1 MALAR
6 LGGRDGNRLDV
17 TKMRTMIRSFATAL
31 LAILVIA
38 SQGATP
44 TASAQKTTG
53 KPLELTWEELMP
65 EGEEERILQLYEA
78 YYATVGANGGAG
90 AIAEGSAAD
99 SMPQIGTYNTVKA
112 LDKRLVRIPGYIV
125 PFDFSSKETY
135 REFLLVPYFG
145 ACIHTPPP
153 PPNQIVYVSVKAG
166 VRIKDIWAPVWIEG
180 VLSTT
185 RKENSLGNAAY
196 SLELTRLQPY
206 DQ

>member
-1 MALAR
+1 MMFSLRALIAACLVTLS
-6 LGGRDGNRLDV
+6 LGPAV
-17 TKMRTMIRSFATAL
+17 PL
-31 LAILVIA
+31 LSAE
-38 SQGATP
+38 
-44 TASAQKTTG
+44 AQKG
-53 KPLELTWEELMP
+53 PSKPLELTWEELMP

-78 YYATVGANGGAG
+78 YYATVGAKGGAG
-90 AIAEGSAAD
+90 DIAEGSAAD
-99 SMPQIGTYNTVKA
+99 SMPQIGTFNTVKA

-135 REFLLVPYFG
+135 KEFLLVPYFG

-166 VRIKDIWAPVWIEG
+166 VKIKDIWAPVWIEG
-180 VLSTT
+180 VLSTA

-196 SLELTRLQPY
+196 SLEMTRLQPY